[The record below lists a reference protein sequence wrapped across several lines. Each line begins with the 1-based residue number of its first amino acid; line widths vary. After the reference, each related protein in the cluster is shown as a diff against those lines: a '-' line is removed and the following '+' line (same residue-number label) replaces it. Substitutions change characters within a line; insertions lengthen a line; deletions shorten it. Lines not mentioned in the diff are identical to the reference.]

1 MKLPKIENLGF
12 IGISVAVILLFF
24 YLMLGFSAMTAVLGI
39 IILFIAPIYL
49 VLDSFDLEQDEK
61 LVFSFF
67 LGAGIFPSIAY
78 WMALF
83 ISFKVSILLTFVV
96 LVVFGILIKKHKGEK
111 HA

>member
-12 IGISVAVILLFF
+12 IGISTAVILLFF
-24 YLMLGFSAMTAVLGI
+24 YLLLGFSAMTAILGI

-49 VLDSFDLEQDEK
+49 VLDSFDLGQDEK

-67 LGAGIFPSIAY
+67 LGAGIFPSIVY

-83 ISFKVSILLTFVV
+83 ISFRVSILLTFVV
-96 LVVFGILIKKHKGEK
+96 LVAAGYAARKFWKK
-111 HA
+111 

>member
-1 MKLPKIENLGF
+1 MKLPKIENRGF

-67 LGAGIFPSIAY
+67 LGAGIFPSIVY

-83 ISFKVSILLTFVV
+83 ISFRASILITFAV
-96 LVVFGILIKKHKGEK
+96 LIAAGYAARKFWKK
-111 HA
+111 

>member
-24 YLMLGFSAMTAVLGI
+24 YLILGFSAMMAVLGVML
-39 IILFIAPIYL
+39 LFIAPIYL
-49 VLDSFDLEQDEK
+49 ILDSFDLGQDEK

-67 LGAGIFPSIAY
+67 LGAGIFPSIVY

-83 ISFKVSILLTFVV
+83 ISFRASILITFVV
-96 LVVFGILIKKHKGEK
+96 LVAAGYAVRKFWKK
-111 HA
+111 